1 MTKKEITTLADLIV
15 EKIMTRLNEE
25 QKKMEEEY
33 VDMLIPDEEQLSDLR
48 LLLIHYENNEKY
60 TEAAN
65 VFKNIKT
72 LENIIKISKQQE
84 ED

>member
-15 EKIMTRLNEE
+15 EKIMLRLNEE
-25 QKKMEEEY
+25 QKKLEEDY
-33 VDMLIPDEEQLSDLR
+33 VDMLIPDEEQLFDLK
-48 LLLIHYENNEKY
+48 LLLIHYETNEKY

-72 LENIIKISKQQE
+72 LEQIIKSNKQK

>member
-15 EKIMTRLNEE
+15 EKIMVRLNEE
-25 QKKMEEEY
+25 QKKLEEDY
-33 VDMLIPDEEQLSDLR
+33 VDMLIPDEEQLFDLK
-48 LLLIHYENNEKY
+48 LLLIHYETNEKY

-72 LENIIKISKQQE
+72 LENIIKISKQK

>member
-15 EKIMTRLNEE
+15 EKIMLRLNEE
-25 QKKMEEEY
+25 QKKLEEDY
-33 VDMLIPDEEQLSDLR
+33 VDMLIPDEEQLFDLK
-48 LLLIHYENNEKY
+48 LLLIHYETNEKY

-72 LENIIKISKQQE
+72 LENIIKISKQG

>member
-1 MTKKEITTLADLIV
+1 MTKKEITTLADIIV
-15 EKIMTRLNEE
+15 EKIMARLKEE
-25 QKKMEEEY
+25 QKKLEEDY
-33 VDMLIPDEEQLSDLR
+33 VDMLIPDEEQLSDLK
-48 LLLIHYENNEKY
+48 LLLIHYETNEKY

-72 LENIIKISKQQE
+72 LENIIKISKQG

>member
-15 EKIMTRLNEE
+15 EKIMLRLNEE
-25 QKKMEEEY
+25 QKKLEEDY

-48 LLLIHYENNEKY
+48 LLLIHYESNEKY

-72 LENIIKISKQQE
+72 LENIIKISKQG

>member
-1 MTKKEITTLADLIV
+1 MTKKEITALADLIV
-15 EKIMTRLNEE
+15 EKIMVRLSEE
-25 QKKMEEEY
+25 QKKIEEEY

-48 LLLIHYENNEKY
+48 LLLIHYETNEKY

-72 LENIIKISKQQE
+72 LEQIIKANSS

>member
-1 MTKKEITTLADLIV
+1 MTKKEIEALADKIV
-15 EKIMTRLNEE
+15 DKIMVRLNEE
-25 QKKMEEEY
+25 QKKLEEDY

-48 LLLIHYENNEKY
+48 LLLIHYETNEKY

-72 LENIIKISKQQE
+72 LEQIIKANSS
-84 ED
+84 DD

>member
-1 MTKKEITTLADLIV
+1 MTKKEITTLADIIV
-15 EKIMTRLNEE
+15 EKIMTRLHEE
-25 QKKMEEEY
+25 QKKLDEDY

-48 LLLIHYENNEKY
+48 LLLIHYESNEKY

-72 LENIIKISKQQE
+72 LENIIKISKQG

>member
-1 MTKKEITTLADLIV
+1 MTKKEITTLADLLV
-15 EKIMTRLNEE
+15 EKIMVRLNEE
-25 QKKMEEEY
+25 QKKLENDY
-33 VDMLIPDEEQLSDLR
+33 VDMLIPDEEQLFDLK
-48 LLLIHYENNEKY
+48 LLLIHYETNEKY

-72 LENIIKISKQQE
+72 LEQIIKSNKQK

>member
-15 EKIMTRLNEE
+15 EKIMVRLNEE
-25 QKKMEEEY
+25 QKKLEEDY

-48 LLLIHYENNEKY
+48 LLLIHYESNEKY

-72 LENIIKISKQQE
+72 LENIIKISKQG

>member
-1 MTKKEITTLADLIV
+1 MTKKEITTLADIIV
-15 EKIMTRLNEE
+15 EKIMARLKEE
-25 QKKMEEEY
+25 QKKLEEDY
-33 VDMLIPDEEQLSDLR
+33 VDMLIPDEEQLSDLK
-48 LLLIHYENNEKY
+48 LLLIHYESNEKY

-72 LENIIKISKQQE
+72 LENIIKISKQG

>member
-1 MTKKEITTLADLIV
+1 MTKKEITTLADIIV
-15 EKIMTRLNEE
+15 EKIMTRLKEE
-25 QKKMEEEY
+25 QKKLEEDY

-48 LLLIHYENNEKY
+48 LLLIHYEANEKY

-72 LENIIKISKQQE
+72 LENIIKISKQG

>member
-15 EKIMTRLNEE
+15 EKIMVRLNEE
-25 QKKMEEEY
+25 QKKLEEDY
-33 VDMLIPDEEQLSDLR
+33 VDMLIPDEEQLSDLK
-48 LLLIHYENNEKY
+48 LLLIHYETNEKY

-72 LENIIKISKQQE
+72 LEQIIKSNKQK